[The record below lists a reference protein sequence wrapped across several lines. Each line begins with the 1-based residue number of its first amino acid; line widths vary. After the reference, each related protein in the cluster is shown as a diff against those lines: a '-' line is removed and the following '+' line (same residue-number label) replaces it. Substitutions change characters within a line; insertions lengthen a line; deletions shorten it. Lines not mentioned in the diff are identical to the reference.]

1 MIDYTITEQGD
12 MTYIS
17 IPNQGKWGT
26 ICFAYDKNN
35 IEIVDAITAQ
45 GIDTFVKLLT
55 EDPNTAY
62 SIFINGI

>member
-1 MIDYTITEQGD
+1 MNYTLTEKDGGIYELIIKTDGQ
-12 MTYIS
+12 
-17 IPNQGKWGT
+17 WGT

-35 IEIVDAITAQ
+35 SEIVDAITAQ

>member
-12 MTYIS
+12 LTYIS

-35 IEIVDAITAQ
+35 SEIVDAITTQ
-45 GIDTFVKLLT
+45 GIDIFVKLLT